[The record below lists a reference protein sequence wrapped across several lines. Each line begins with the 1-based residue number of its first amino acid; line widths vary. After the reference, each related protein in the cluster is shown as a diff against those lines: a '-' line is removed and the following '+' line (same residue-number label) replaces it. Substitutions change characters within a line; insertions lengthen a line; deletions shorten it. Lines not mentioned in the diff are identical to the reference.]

1 MRNGG
6 EELCLHVVNLIDDV
20 VGVEVHGFER
30 MPPLA
35 GLTQFLQ
42 VVCEREEPLLGF
54 AVINAVTV
62 RDVFLY
68 DGREAL

>member
-1 MRNGG
+1 
-6 EELCLHVVNLIDDV
+6 
-20 VGVEVHGFER
+20 
-30 MPPLA
+30 MPSLA

-42 VVCEREEPLLGF
+42 VVREREEPLLGF

-62 RDVFLY
+62 RDVFFY